1 MGIFLAKKMKYF
13 IVTME
18 EKSFSKAAEVLCIT
32 RSPLNKV
39 ICELEEVLGGK
50 LFHRTYNDLEPTKL
64 AWEYYN
70 KCKSAYRYLNA
81 IEYECYH
88 RTKKIPV
95 TIKFD
100 ISVPQILFQ
109 HITMAIGAE
118 GLEAA
123 CERALI
129 SIADVENMFD
139 KKDQIIVSL
148 RALPFLSGIA
158 VEKWPGGDFVIVG
171 NQQQQN
177 KNGPFKISLWKDD
190 YSDIMWQS
198 VKAHIHTLAQDIDV
212 LENDFDIVK
221 LLYCLKTGKC
231 GAVLTHKIAAMY
243 AMQNMPLQVI
253 EKLHPYVHLY
263 HNLHKESMPGRDKL
277 KKIIN
282 LFI

>member
-171 NQQQQN
+171 NQQHQN